1 MPYLRLF
8 SPILFCFCMLPA
20 QAQGQHEDNYIETI
34 YIVTER
40 DTEPDTQPDTLAVSE
55 SLSKG
60 MLKARSLA
68 VSLSH
73 SAKNNRP
80 HEEFYRVKSVLR
92 MDLHTP
98 ANRSLRYAEP
108 QEGVFE
114 GQSGPVNAMGVINLL
129 LEGLK
134 RGDISAYGP
143 LGQAGY
149 TFDSLRR
156 DLMILEGMDPS
167 QGRNMGL
174 DEIGGESLSGHLDM
188 LGNRRMNTGGQES
201 FDIRFFRLIWH
212 NPNTSRGAHALAM
225 FPYEDVKPLL
235 EQMTME
241 MRQHSGF
248 SMQVNKFF
256 EGRMY
261 MATPVDIPRDSL
273 RYLHVLP
280 PRMEAVPLKQ
290 QLKPADLSK
299 KD

>member
-1 MPYLRLF
+1 
-8 SPILFCFCMLPA
+8 MLPA
-20 QAQGQHEDNYIETI
+20 QAQIEAIKLRKDTVA
-34 YIVTER
+34 YSKSVPKSIVVPHR
-40 DTEPDTQPDTLAVSE
+40 N
-55 SLSKG
+55 
-60 MLKARSLA
+60 
-68 VSLSH
+68 

-92 MDLHTP
+92 MDLHTH

-108 QEGVFE
+108 REGAFE
-114 GQSGPVNAMGVINLL
+114 GQTGPVNATGLINLL

-149 TFDSLRR
+149 TLDSLRR

-174 DEIGGESLSGHLDM
+174 DEIGGESLSEHLDI
-188 LGNRRMNTGGQES
+188 LGNRSINTGGHES
-201 FDIRFFRLIWH
+201 FDIQLFRLIWH
-212 NPNTSRGAHALAM
+212 NPNTSRGMHALAM

-248 SMQVNKFF
+248 SMPVNKFF
-256 EGRMY
+256 DGRMY

-280 PRMEAVPLKQ
+280 PRMEAVPLDQ